1 MPVLVLVALAVGVPP
16 DQLKAVGLS
25 VKRLMLLLPILV
37 ILLICGV
44 PPALWSKLLGVVKPQ
59 CAQSAVP
66 SLVRATGLAGV
77 AKLPASA
84 APPGGVDGVVAL
96 AMLEYVLR
104 LFAASVARTR
114 YP

>member
-25 VKRLMLLLPILV
+25 IKRLMLLLPILV
-37 ILLICGV
+37 ILLICSV

-66 SLVRATGLAGV
+66 SLARATRLAGV

-84 APPGGVDGVVAL
+84 APPGDGVVAL
-96 AMLEYVLR
+96 AMMEYVLR

>member
-1 MPVLVLVALAVGVPP
+1 MPVMVLVALAVGGPP

-25 VKRLMLLLPILV
+25 GKRLMLLLPIFV
-37 ILLICGV
+37 MLLIFGG
-44 PPALWSKLLGVVKPQ
+44 PPAVWSHLLGAVRPR
-59 CAQSAVP
+59 CAQWGVP
-66 SLVRATGLAGV
+66 SLVGVTGVAGV
-77 AKLPASA
+77 ANLPASA
-84 APPGGVDGVVAL
+84 APPGGADGVVAL

>member
-66 SLVRATGLAGV
+66 SLLRLTGLVGT
-77 AKLPASA
+77 AKLPASDPP
-84 APPGGVDGVVAL
+84 APPPCGVAL
-96 AMLEYVLR
+96 TWLELP
-104 LFAASVARTR
+104 LSPAALTAVTT
-114 YP
+114 